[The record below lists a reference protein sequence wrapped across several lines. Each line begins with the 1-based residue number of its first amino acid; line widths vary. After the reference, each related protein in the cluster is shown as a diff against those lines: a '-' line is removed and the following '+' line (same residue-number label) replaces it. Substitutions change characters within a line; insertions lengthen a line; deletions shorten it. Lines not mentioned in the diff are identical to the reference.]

1 MLHELL
7 YSILIFWS
15 YTWLLKTKIITLWT
29 LNTYFT
35 VLTFF
40 FFLHFLIVYFYNSNL
55 IPGGTPHTKGVG
67 MLIISL
73 RGVNFGIWSHL
84 GCSGKKGHHIEALIF
99 FFGLLL
105 SNCLNWKI
113 YCGDHSSLSS
123 TTTVQNE
130 LFHIYITSFH
140 SSREIWTQ

>member
-1 MLHELL
+1 MTFKNKNNNIVDAQ
-7 YSILIFWS
+7 YIF
-15 YTWLLKTKIITLWT
+15 YCFNII
-29 LNTYFT
+29 
-35 VLTFF
+35 FF
-40 FFLHFLIVYFYNSNL
+40 VHFLIVYFYNSNL

-84 GCSGKKGHHIEALIF
+84 GCSGRKGHHIEALIF
-99 FFGLLL
+99 FFTLLL

-140 SSREIWTQ
+140 SSREI